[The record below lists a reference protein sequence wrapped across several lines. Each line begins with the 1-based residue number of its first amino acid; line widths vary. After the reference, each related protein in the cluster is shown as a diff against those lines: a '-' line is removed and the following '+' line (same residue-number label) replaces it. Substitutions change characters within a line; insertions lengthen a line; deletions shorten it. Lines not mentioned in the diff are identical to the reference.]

1 MAFCKFSSEY
11 IAKSF
16 TIIDNVF
23 FARYLPSTPPKLTAI
38 YLYGLY
44 LCSLEGDASQNNTVE
59 RFAEALG
66 YDVEDIIDAFNYWEE
81 QGLVRVVSTQP
92 HQVQYQPIR
101 GASSANRRYSK
112 DKYADFNIEIQKI
125 ICDRQIT
132 PNEFEEYYA
141 LMEGFSLPDGRKITP
156 AALLLIARFCTQ
168 MKGAS
173 INYRYITTV
182 AQNWA
187 REGYVT
193 PEQVEQ
199 KLGAYTTQNKEI
211 AQIIKA
217 LGSNKKPSVEEYD
230 YLLKWTTQMEFTVN
244 VICFVA
250 KSIKKSAGISSFE
263 KLDKKL
269 QKYYEARIFSE
280 EEITAFEKN
289 KDAIYSL
296 ARSINRTLGLFYDDV
311 SNQVETYI
319 TPWLRMGFKADTLLQ
334 IAQNCYLK
342 SKRTLTA
349 LNTEVNTLFE
359 KGIVTNSAYAEYLK
373 GQETTKNNL
382 AVILKKLNIE
392 RNVTTLDMEFWQR
405 WTFTWGFGSDV
416 IDIAVDF
423 ATKRGANITYVNT
436 ILADWHSQN
445 IHSAQDARSAL
456 QKIESASNPTQQTQN
471 SAKIN
476 KRKYSQ
482 EEQQSIFDNFNEIE
496 L

>member
-16 TIIDNVF
+16 TMIDNVF
-23 FARYLPSTPPKLTAI
+23 FARYLPSTPPKLTTI

-44 LCSLEGDASQNNTVE
+44 LCSLEGDTTQNNTVE

-66 YDVEDIIDAFNYWEE
+66 YDVEDIVDAYNYWEE

-92 HQVQYQPIR
+92 MQVQYQPIR

-112 DKYADFNIEIQKI
+112 DKYANFNIEIQKI
-125 ICDRQIT
+125 ISDRQIT

-141 LMEGFSLPDGRKITP
+141 LMEGFCLPDGRKIDP
-156 AALLLIARFCTQ
+156 MALLLIARFCTQ
-168 MKGAS
+168 IKGAG

-182 AQNWA
+182 AKNWA
-187 REGYVT
+187 CEGYVT
-193 PEQVEQ
+193 AEQVEQ
-199 KLGAYTTQNKEI
+199 KLSAYTTQNKEI
-211 AQIIKA
+211 TQIIKA
-217 LGSNKKPSVEEYD
+217 LGSSKKPSVEEYD
-230 YLLKWTTQMEFTVN
+230 YLHKWTQQMEFTVN

-250 KSIKKSAGISSFE
+250 KSIKKSAGISGFE

-280 EEITAFEKN
+280 EEIATFEEN
-289 KDAIYSL
+289 KDAIFSL
-296 ARSINRTLGLFYDDV
+296 ARSINRTLGLFYGDV
-311 SNQVETYI
+311 SNEVETYI
-319 TPWLRMGFKADTLLQ
+319 TPWLGLGFDAETLLQ

-342 SKRTLTA
+342 SKRTLAA
-349 LNTEVNTLFE
+349 LNTEINTLFE
-359 KGIVTNSAYAEYLK
+359 KGIVTHAAYTEHLK
-373 GQETTKNNL
+373 GQETTKSHL
-382 AVILKKLNIE
+382 AAILKKLNIE
-392 RNVTTLDMEFWQR
+392 RNVTSLDMEFWQR
-405 WTFTWGFGSDV
+405 WTYTWGFVPDV
-416 IDIAVDF
+416 IDIAVTF
-423 ATKRGANITYVNT
+423 ASKRGANITYVNT
-436 ILADWHSQN
+436 LLADWHSQN
-445 IHSAQDARSAL
+445 IHSTDNARAAL
-456 QKIESASNPTQQTQN
+456 QKIENAAPKSAQN